1 MRTLSLVFLTFAL
14 ALAALASPAASSDA
28 QSNGKMAMVT
38 LTIEG
43 MT

>member
-1 MRTLSLVFLTFAL
+1 MRTFPLVFLTFAL
-14 ALAALASPAASSDA
+14 ALAALASAAASIDA
-28 QSNGKMAMVT
+28 QSNGQMATVT